1 MQFVQFNSKR
11 NRRQRWQRFWPTSL
25 LALITIVEI
34 LLTSIIIG
42 LEFWSMIINI
52 KYSFFFIGFIAS
64 FFFIITL
71 ISTFTVVC
79 CCVKSQSC
87 ATYVLIVHI
96 ISIAASCVLLFY
108 DVLFLRNPNTC
119 LWPNNLC
126 NEESLN
132 LKFFGIILGSS
143 ANISWI
149 KFILIKIQI
158 TCTAVMIAICL
169 VYIGVYVYT
178 IIKVHTNNTV
188 TDPHT
193 IIELGRI
200 QAPPP
205 PYWPSPPPRE
215 LPPSSDF

>member
-34 LLTSIIIG
+34 LLASIIIG
-42 LEFWSMIINI
+42 LEFWI
-52 KYSFFFIGFIAS
+52 
-64 FFFIITL
+64 
-71 ISTFTVVC
+71 C